1 MIWMLRVSLIRYW
14 CVYIWVDIVLLAA
27 ASCRVCT
34 REWLTFIPLVW
45 PDCIPVLLL
54 PLERDSELLRER
66 ESVLRLRERRWLD
79 GASFDNERGSTS
91 KEGEPNPDKKNTP
104 VQSPVSLGED
114 LQWWPDK
121 VFGKSFILLSRFLT
135 NAPLHWRVS
144 VLFILI
150 FVGLL
155 KEATLLKCSSVFC
168 LQADPQSIFQS
179 MAQVMYHVSSG
190 ATACCVVCWSESEK
204 LGWLS

>member
-1 MIWMLRVSLIRYW
+1 M
-14 CVYIWVDIVLLAA
+14 WVDKLLLV
-27 ASCRVCT
+27 ASWRVFT

-45 PDCIPVLLL
+45 PNCIPVLLL

-91 KEGEPNPDKKNTP
+91 KEGEPNLDKKNTP

-121 VFGKSFILLSRFLT
+121 VFEKNPHLFHFKWIPGIHITALPPPPKRFLFYFRF
-135 NAPLHWRVS
+135 LYCHLKCRHKVMF
-144 VLFILI
+144 LF
-150 FVGLL
+150 LL
-155 KEATLLKCSSVFC
+155 KYK
-168 LQADPQSIFQS
+168 
-179 MAQVMYHVSSG
+179 
-190 ATACCVVCWSESEK
+190 
-204 LGWLS
+204 